1 MSQQT
6 TFDTITYTTPLP
18 HVAQI
23 TLNRPKAR
31 NAQDL
36 QMTYDLN
43 AAFDRAAADDGIR
56 AIILAGA
63 DPHFCAGHD
72 LSGDS
77 GKTWED
83 FDQIHNWGSF
93 DPAGAEGRFA
103 RESEIYRGMTERWR
117 NVPKPTIAAVQGKC
131 IAGGLMLAWACDII
145 IAADDAEFRDPVV
158 EMGVCGVEFFAHP
171 WEVGPRKAKE
181 WLFTADWLG
190 AEEARQLGM
199 VNQVVPRAELLTT
212 ALAMAERIA
221 KKPLFALKLTK
232 EAVNQA
238 QDTMGRPAAM
248 SQAFSLHQL
257 CHSHNVQVHGIPVDP
272 GGLPEGIRGRFA
284 KKAGPEAAE

>member
-1 MSQQT
+1 MPKQT
-6 TFDTITYTTPLP
+6 TYETITYTVPLP

-43 AAFDRAAADDGIR
+43 DAFERAAADDGIKV
-56 AIILAGA
+56 IILAGA

-77 GKTWED
+77 GKTWAD
-83 FDQIHNWGSF
+83 FEQRHNWGSF
-93 DPAGAEGRFA
+93 DPPGAEGRFA

-145 IAADDAEFRDPVV
+145 IAADDAEFRDPVLK
-158 EMGVCGVEFFAHP
+158 MGVCGVEFFAHP

-190 AEEARQLGM
+190 ADEARQLGM
-199 VNQVVPRAELLTT
+199 VNQVVPRADLLPT

-232 EAVNQA
+232 EAVNQT

-248 SQAFSLHQL
+248 SQVFALHQL

-272 GGLPEGIRGRFA
+272 GGLPEGIRGRFV
-284 KKAGPEAAE
+284 KKPSGEAAE